1 MLLGSETGP
10 IHNFYS
16 VKAFLLSIHH
26 LFLKMPTTRLKFLD
40 SYWVLSF
47 PSFRLC
53 NIIAVLTT
61 CRMVDFL
68 LVVVLDLIFK
78 PETILYSLLLMQR
91 LHDRIERGKT
101 LPESSQNTE

>member
-10 IHNFYS
+10 IHNFLLGQGIFTINSPSLPRNAHYP
-16 VKAFLLSIHH
+16 AEAPGFLLGVI
-26 LFLKMPTTRLKFLD
+26 LPL
-40 SYWVLSF
+40 
-47 PSFRLC
+47 FRLC
-53 NIIAVLTT
+53 NIITVLTT

-91 LHDRIERGKT
+91 LHDRIERGKS
-101 LPESSQNTE
+101 LPEIIT

>member
-16 VKAFLLSIHH
+16 VKAFLL
-26 LFLKMPTTRLKFLD
+26 RLKFLD

-91 LHDRIERGKT
+91 LHDRIERGKS